1 MKKFVKGCLIL
12 AAVCAVLGGVA
23 CVTGLVLGAGT
34 GELQQAFRESGLKDW
49 IWEIGSDSSEESF
62 DWEKES
68 DVSKTLDSFSSEE
81 SDTDEV
87 TVKVEKDQEK
97 CKATVNDRVLK
108 IEDTREK
115 GIKGHNYHV
124 LLLIP
129 KGMEFDQIKIDNDA
143 GTVDAQDT
151 TLKAQNINFKVSAGE
166 IMAERLETEKLKLR
180 VGAGNA
186 DIDELKTSNAELT
199 CGVGNIDVKLMGTEK
214 DYNYQVSCGVGNISI
229 NGQDFSS
236 LGKDKTVDHG
246 AKKEISLDCGVGNI
260 TLVTEKE
267 EI

>member
-1 MKKFVKGCLIL
+1 M
-12 AAVCAVLGGVA
+12 
-23 CVTGLVLGAGT
+23 
-34 GELQQAFRESGLKDW
+34 
-49 IWEIGSDSSEESF
+49 
-62 DWEKES
+62 
-68 DVSKTLDSFSSEE
+68 
-81 SDTDEV
+81 
-87 TVKVEKDQEK
+87 
-97 CKATVNDRVLK
+97 
-108 IEDTREK
+108 
-115 GIKGHNYHV
+115 

-143 GTVDAQDT
+143 GTVDAHDT

-186 DIDELKTSNAELT
+186 DIDELKTSNADLT
-199 CGVGNIDVKLMGTEK
+199 CGVGNIDVKLTGTEK

-229 NGQDFSS
+229 NDQDFSS

-246 AKKEISLDCGVGNI
+246 AKKEILLDCGVGNI